1 MLMNDLIKPK
11 DELTTVKEDATLE
24 EALTILET
32 SGFRCVP
39 ILDATGNIYRGNIY
53 KMHIYR
59 HKSRNGNMQLP
70 VTHLLKNATKFIT
83 LNSQFFT
90 VFFAIRDLPYITVL
104 DENNRFYGILTHN
117 RLLKM
122 LSQSWNVDI
131 GSYVLTVTSPDER
144 GDLVSIAKIITKYTA
159 IASCMTL
166 DVRTDG
172 EPRRTMFT
180 LPTDVTPAK
189 LNKIVA
195 NLKRK
200 HFDVPEIENLR
211 E

>member
-1 MLMNDLIKPK
+1 MLMKDLIKPK
-11 DELTTVKEDATLE
+11 AELTTVREDATLE
-24 EALTILET
+24 EALTVLET

-59 HKSRNGNMQLP
+59 HKSRGGDMQLP
-70 VTHLLKNATKFIT
+70 VTHLLKNATKFVT

-166 DVRTDG
+166 DIRTNG

-180 LPTDVTPAK
+180 LPADVTPTK

>member
-1 MLMNDLIKPK
+1 MLMKDLIKPK
-11 DELTTVKEDATLE
+11 AELTTVREDATLE
-24 EALTILET
+24 EALTVLET

-59 HKSRNGNMQLP
+59 HKSRGGDMQLP
-70 VTHLLKNATKFIT
+70 VTHLLKNATKFVT

-166 DVRTDG
+166 DIRTDG

-180 LPTDVTPAK
+180 LPAGVTPTK

>member
-1 MLMNDLIKPK
+1 MLMKDLIKPK
-11 DELTTVKEDATLE
+11 AELTTVREDATLE
-24 EALTILET
+24 EALTVLET

-59 HKSRNGNMQLP
+59 HISRGGDMQLP
-70 VTHLLKNATKFIT
+70 VTHLLKNATKFVT

-166 DVRTDG
+166 DIRTDG

-180 LPTDVTPAK
+180 LPADVTPTK

-200 HFDVPEIENLR
+200 HFDVPEIENLQ

>member
-1 MLMNDLIKPK
+1 MLMKDLIKPK
-11 DELTTVKEDATLE
+11 AELTTVREDATLE
-24 EALTILET
+24 EALTVLET

-59 HKSRNGNMQLP
+59 HKSRGGDMQLP
-70 VTHLLKNATKFIT
+70 VTHLLKNATKFVT

-131 GSYVLTVTSPDER
+131 GSYVLTITSPDER

-166 DVRTDG
+166 DIRTDG

-180 LPTDVTPAK
+180 LPADVTPTK

>member
-1 MLMNDLIKPK
+1 MLMKDLIKPK
-11 DELTTVKEDATLE
+11 AELTTVREDATLE
-24 EALTILET
+24 EALTVLET

-59 HKSRNGNMQLP
+59 HKSRGGDMQLP
-70 VTHLLKNATKFIT
+70 VTHLLKNATKFVT

-104 DENNRFYGILTHN
+104 DENNRFFGILTHN

-166 DVRTDG
+166 DIRTNG

-180 LPTDVTPAK
+180 LPADVTPTK

>member
-1 MLMNDLIKPK
+1 
-11 DELTTVKEDATLE
+11 
-24 EALTILET
+24 
-32 SGFRCVP
+32 
-39 ILDATGNIYRGNIY
+39 
-53 KMHIYR
+53 
-59 HKSRNGNMQLP
+59 MQLP
-70 VTHLLKNATKFIT
+70 VTHLLKNATKFVT

-166 DVRTDG
+166 DIRTDG

-180 LPTDVTPAK
+180 LPADVTPTK

>member
-1 MLMNDLIKPK
+1 MLMKDLIKPK
-11 DELTTVKEDATLE
+11 NKLTTVKEDATLA

-59 HKSRNGNMQLP
+59 HKSRNGDMQLP
-70 VTHLLKNATKFIT
+70 VTHLLKNATKFVT

-166 DVRTDG
+166 DIRTDG

-180 LPTDVTPAK
+180 LPADVTPTK

>member
-1 MLMNDLIKPK
+1 MLMKDLIKPK
-11 DELTTVKEDATLE
+11 AELTTVREDATLE
-24 EALTILET
+24 EALTVFET

-59 HKSRNGNMQLP
+59 HKSRGGDMQLP
-70 VTHLLKNATKFIT
+70 VTHLLKNATKFVT

-166 DVRTDG
+166 DIRTDG

-180 LPTDVTPAK
+180 LPADVTPTK

>member
-131 GSYVLTVTSPDER
+131 GSYVLTTSSPDER

>member
-1 MLMNDLIKPK
+1 MLMKDLIKPK
-11 DELTTVKEDATLE
+11 AELTTVREDATLE
-24 EALTILET
+24 EALTVLET

-59 HKSRNGNMQLP
+59 HKSRSGDMQLP
-70 VTHLLKNATKFIT
+70 VTHLLKNATKFVT

-166 DVRTDG
+166 DIRTDG

-180 LPTDVTPAK
+180 LPAGVTPTK

>member
-1 MLMNDLIKPK
+1 MLMKDLIKPK
-11 DELTTVKEDATLE
+11 DELTTVREDATLE
-24 EALTILET
+24 EALTVLET

-59 HKSRNGNMQLP
+59 HKSRGGDMQLP
-70 VTHLLKNATKFIT
+70 VTHLLKNATKFVT

-166 DVRTDG
+166 DIRTDG

-180 LPTDVTPAK
+180 LPADVTPTK

>member
-1 MLMNDLIKPK
+1 MLMKDLIKPK

-180 LPTDVTPAK
+180 LPADVTPAK

>member
-1 MLMNDLIKPK
+1 MLMKDLIKPK
-11 DELTTVKEDATLE
+11 VELTTVREDATLE
-24 EALTILET
+24 EALTVLET

-59 HKSRNGNMQLP
+59 HKSRGGDMQLP
-70 VTHLLKNATKFIT
+70 VTHLLKNATKFVT

-131 GSYVLTVTSPDER
+131 GSYVLTITSPDER

-166 DVRTDG
+166 DIRTDG

-180 LPTDVTPAK
+180 LPADVTPTK

>member
-1 MLMNDLIKPK
+1 MLMKDLIKPK
-11 DELTTVKEDATLE
+11 DELTTVREDATLE

-59 HKSRNGNMQLP
+59 HKSRGGDMQLP

-166 DVRTDG
+166 DIRTDG

-180 LPTDVTPAK
+180 LPAGVTPAK
-189 LNKIVA
+189 LQKIVA

-200 HFDVPEIENLR
+200 HFDVPEIEDLQA
-211 E
+211 

>member
-1 MLMNDLIKPK
+1 MLMKDLIKPK
-11 DELTTVKEDATLE
+11 AELTTVREDATLE
-24 EALTILET
+24 EALTVLET

-59 HKSRNGNMQLP
+59 HKSRGGDMQLP
-70 VTHLLKNATKFIT
+70 VTHLLKNATKFVT

-104 DENNRFYGILTHN
+104 DESNRFYGILTHN

-166 DVRTDG
+166 DIRTDG

-180 LPTDVTPAK
+180 LPADVTPTK

>member
-1 MLMNDLIKPK
+1 MLMKDLIKPK
-11 DELTTVKEDATLE
+11 AELTTVREDATLE
-24 EALTILET
+24 EALTVLET

-59 HKSRNGNMQLP
+59 HKSRGGDMQLP
-70 VTHLLKNATKFIT
+70 VTHLLKNATKFVT

-90 VFFAIRDLPYITVL
+90 VFFAIRDLPCITVL

-166 DVRTDG
+166 DIRTDG

-180 LPTDVTPAK
+180 LPADVTPTK

>member
-1 MLMNDLIKPK
+1 MLMKDLIKPK
-11 DELTTVKEDATLE
+11 AELTTVREDATLE
-24 EALTILET
+24 EALTVLET

-59 HKSRNGNMQLP
+59 HKSRGGDMQLP
-70 VTHLLKNATKFIT
+70 VTHLLKNATKFVT

-166 DVRTDG
+166 DIRTDG

-180 LPTDVTPAK
+180 LPDDVTTTK

>member
-1 MLMNDLIKPK
+1 MLMKDLIKPK
-11 DELTTVKEDATLE
+11 AELTTVREDATLE
-24 EALTILET
+24 EALTVLET

-59 HKSRNGNMQLP
+59 HKSRGGDMQLP
-70 VTHLLKNATKFIT
+70 VTHLLKNATKFVT

-166 DVRTDG
+166 DIRTDG

-180 LPTDVTPAK
+180 LPANVTPTK

>member
-1 MLMNDLIKPK
+1 MLMKDLIKPK
-11 DELTTVKEDATLE
+11 AELTTVREDATLE
-24 EALTILET
+24 EALTVLET

-59 HKSRNGNMQLP
+59 HKSRGGDMQLP
-70 VTHLLKNATKFIT
+70 VTHLLKNATKFVT

-166 DVRTDG
+166 DIRTDG
-172 EPRRTMFT
+172 ESRRTMFT
-180 LPTDVTPAK
+180 LPADVTPTK

>member
-1 MLMNDLIKPK
+1 MLMKDLIKPK
-11 DELTTVKEDATLE
+11 AELTTVREDATLE
-24 EALTILET
+24 EALTVLET

-59 HKSRNGNMQLP
+59 HKSRGGDMQLP
-70 VTHLLKNATKFIT
+70 VTHLLKNATKFVT

-104 DENNRFYGILTHN
+104 DENNRFYGVLTHN

-166 DVRTDG
+166 DIRTDG

-180 LPTDVTPAK
+180 LPADVTPTK

>member
-1 MLMNDLIKPK
+1 MLMKDLIMPK
-11 DELTTVKEDATLE
+11 AELTTVREDATLE
-24 EALTILET
+24 EALTVLET

-59 HKSRNGNMQLP
+59 HKSRGGDMQLP
-70 VTHLLKNATKFIT
+70 VTHLLKNATKFVT

-166 DVRTDG
+166 DIRTDG

-180 LPTDVTPAK
+180 LPADVTPTK

>member
-1 MLMNDLIKPK
+1 MLMKDLIKPK
-11 DELTTVKEDATLE
+11 AELTTVREDATLE
-24 EALTILET
+24 EALTVLET

-59 HKSRNGNMQLP
+59 HKSRGGDMQLP

-166 DVRTDG
+166 DIRTDG

-180 LPTDVTPAK
+180 LPADVTPTK

>member
-1 MLMNDLIKPK
+1 MLMKDLIKPK
-11 DELTTVKEDATLE
+11 AELTTVREDATLE
-24 EALTILET
+24 EALTVLET

-59 HKSRNGNMQLP
+59 HKSRGGDMQLP
-70 VTHLLKNATKFIT
+70 VTHLLKNATKFVT

-166 DVRTDG
+166 DIRTDG

-180 LPTDVTPAK
+180 LPADVTSTK

>member
-1 MLMNDLIKPK
+1 MLMKDLIKPK
-11 DELTTVKEDATLE
+11 VELTTVREDATLE
-24 EALTILET
+24 EALTVLET

-59 HKSRNGNMQLP
+59 HKSRGGDMQLP
-70 VTHLLKNATKFIT
+70 VTHLLKNATKFVT

-166 DVRTDG
+166 DIRTDG

-180 LPTDVTPAK
+180 LPADVTPTK

>member
-1 MLMNDLIKPK
+1 MLMKNLIKPK

-180 LPTDVTPAK
+180 LPADVTPAK

>member
-1 MLMNDLIKPK
+1 MLMKDLIKPK
-11 DELTTVKEDATLE
+11 AELTTVREDATLE
-24 EALTILET
+24 EALTVLET

-59 HKSRNGNMQLP
+59 HKSRGGDMQLP
-70 VTHLLKNATKFIT
+70 VTHLLKNATKFVT

-166 DVRTDG
+166 DIRTDG

-180 LPTDVTPAK
+180 LPADVTPTK

>member
-1 MLMNDLIKPK
+1 MKDLIKPK
-11 DELTTVKEDATLE
+11 AELTTVREDATLE
-24 EALTILET
+24 EALTVLET

-59 HKSRNGNMQLP
+59 HKSRSGDMQLP
-70 VTHLLKNATKFIT
+70 VTHLLKNATKFVT

-166 DVRTDG
+166 DIRTDG

-180 LPTDVTPAK
+180 LPADVTPTK

>member
-1 MLMNDLIKPK
+1 MLMKDLIKPK
-11 DELTTVKEDATLE
+11 AELTTVREDATLE
-24 EALTILET
+24 EALTVLET

-59 HKSRNGNMQLP
+59 HKSRGGDMQLP
-70 VTHLLKNATKFIT
+70 VTHLLKNATKFVT

-104 DENNRFYGILTHN
+104 DENNRFFGILTHN

-166 DVRTDG
+166 DIRTDG

-180 LPTDVTPAK
+180 LPADVTPTK

>member
-1 MLMNDLIKPK
+1 MLMKDLIKPK
-11 DELTTVKEDATLE
+11 AELTTVREDATLE
-24 EALTILET
+24 EALTVLET

-59 HKSRNGNMQLP
+59 HKSRGGDMQLP
-70 VTHLLKNATKFIT
+70 VTHLLKNATKFVT

-104 DENNRFYGILTHN
+104 DENNRFYGVLTHN

-166 DVRTDG
+166 DIRTDG

-180 LPTDVTPAK
+180 LPADVTPTK

-200 HFDVPEIENLR
+200 QFDVPEIENLR

>member
-1 MLMNDLIKPK
+1 MLMKDLIKPK
-11 DELTTVKEDATLE
+11 AELTTVREDATLE
-24 EALTILET
+24 EALTVLET

-59 HKSRNGNMQLP
+59 HKSRSGDMQLP
-70 VTHLLKNATKFIT
+70 VTHLLKNATKFVT

-166 DVRTDG
+166 DIRTDG

-180 LPTDVTPAK
+180 LPADVTPTK